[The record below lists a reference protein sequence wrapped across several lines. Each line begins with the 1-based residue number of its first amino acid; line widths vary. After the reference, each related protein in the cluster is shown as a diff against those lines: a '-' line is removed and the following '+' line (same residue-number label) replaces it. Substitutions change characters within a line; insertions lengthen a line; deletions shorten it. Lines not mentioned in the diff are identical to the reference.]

1 MGRDYWLTV
10 VPSTGK
16 TKLHRL
22 QENIGG
28 KNVYLSDNELNKI
41 NAVLVT
47 IKILGGRYPTQM
59 QTKIG
64 KQLSSPEK
72 RGCSFKIK
80 GYE

>member
-1 MGRDYWLTV
+1 
-10 VPSTGK
+10 
-16 TKLHRL
+16 
-22 QENIGG
+22 
-28 KNVYLSDNELNKI
+28 LSDNELNKI